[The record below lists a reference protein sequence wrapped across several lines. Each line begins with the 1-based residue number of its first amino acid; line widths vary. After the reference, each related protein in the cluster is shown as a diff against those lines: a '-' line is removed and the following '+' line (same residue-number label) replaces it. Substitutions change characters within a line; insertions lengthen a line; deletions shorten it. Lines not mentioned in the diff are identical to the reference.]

1 MRNIVNII
9 QYITDKIALYRSPY
23 GVAQLPD
30 GKWVA
35 CYVGYHNDYYLFADP
50 EQGIRETGLTELAT
64 SYNDRRNAVLLCE
77 GHSAQERLKHAKE
90 NPKKEKV
97 KV

>member
-35 CYVGYHNDYYLFADP
+35 CHDDYYYLVTKP
-50 EQGIRETGLTELAT
+50 ERDIRETGLTEYAT
-64 SYNDRRNAVLLCE
+64 SYDDRRDAVLLCE
-77 GHSAQERLKHAKE
+77 RHSAQERLKHAKE